1 VSQPELQ
8 PGPQPPNPP
17 PGGNLVGC
25 ALFAIGMLFAIP
37 SGLCTAFGLFG
48 LVAQMLSDPAEL
60 ARDFDEYIGFVVLT
74 LGALAIGVGLIWAG
88 LRVRR
93 SK

>member
-1 VSQPELQ
+1 MSDVN
-8 PGPQPPNPP
+8 PGQNPAP
-17 PGGNLVGC
+17 SPGGSAVGC

-48 LVAQMLSDPAEL
+48 LVTQMISDPAEL
-60 ARDFDEYIGFVVLT
+60 ARDFDSYIGFVVLT
-74 LGALAIGVGLIWAG
+74 LGALAIGVALVLTG

-93 SK
+93 G